1 MKKFMGETWLI
12 DEIAKDKKLIY
23 GLFEIKSN
31 LAKVIFEKVTTS
43 RTAVKSFIK
52 DKRLAESI
60 LTNSSLRKKLW
71 EDKVLRDRLANELN
85 TFKNVRDFEKLIAER
100 VKSYSL

>member
-1 MKKFMGETWLI
+1 
-12 DEIAKDKKLIY
+12 
-23 GLFEIKSN
+23 
-31 LAKVIFEKVTTS
+31 VT
-43 RTAVKSFIK
+43 SFIK

-60 LTNSSLRKKLW
+60 LTNAPLRKKLW

-85 TFKNVRDFEKLIAER
+85 TFRNVKDFEKLIAER